1 MRPRAKSLLA
11 AVFFVAV
18 SFAAAGVG
26 QLAGPAG
33 GGAWYRQLD
42 KPAFTPPSWVFG
54 PVWTALYLTMGVAA
68 WLVWRRRGSAD
79 TRLPL
84 GLFGVQ
90 LALNAAWSILFFGL
104 QQIGLALFEI
114 VILWFAI
121 LATLL
126 LFWRLDRVAGA
137 LLLPYLAWLTFA
149 GALNLTLWRMHPGAS
164 CHPGRPR

>member
-1 MRPRAKSLLA
+1 MGPRAKSLLA

-42 KPAFTPPSWVFG
+42 KPAFTPPGWVFG
-54 PVWTALYLTMGVAA
+54 PVWTALYLTMGLAA

-79 TRLPL
+79 MRLPL

-104 QQIGLALFEI
+104 HEPRWAFAELVALWAAIAATTAAFFRVSRPAGGLM
-114 VILWFAI
+114 
-121 LATLL
+121 
-126 LFWRLDRVAGA
+126 
-137 LLLPYLAWLTFA
+137 LPYLAWVTFA
-149 GALNLTLWRMHPGAS
+149 GVLNLAVWRMNPGAS
-164 CHPGRPR
+164 